1 MRKKWSLIGL
11 SINMGKLIHPMNLN
25 QKSINSMTMMVDG
38 KFSFDQQYY
47 QIHEG
52 YHQIQH
58 RSTRF
63 NKIFAKSSEIFIES
77 SKIFTKLVRSPQNPT
92 KIWTS
97 QPLLVISQ
105 CWSNM
110 TATSE
115 KLNPFDHHSLIIDCG
130 FRPPPPDMI
139 KSSTNPTLSLDTFR
153 LRLGVYKRME
163 WNGIIIREWK
173 GMKWNG
179 MYLSKGNE
187 WKKMEWN

>member
-1 MRKKWSLIGL
+1 MRKKLSLIWL
-11 SINMGKLIHPMNLN
+11 SINMGKLIHSMNLN

-58 RSTRF
+58 RSTWF

-77 SKIFTKLVRSPQNPT
+77 SKIFTELVRSPQNPT

-97 QPLLVISQ
+97 QPLPVISQ

-110 TATSE
+110 TATTE
-115 KLNPFDHHSLIIDCG
+115 KLNPSNCHSLMIDRG
-130 FRPPPPDMI
+130 FRSPPSNMI
-139 KSSTNPTLSLDTFR
+139 KSSTNLTRSLDTFNHYY
-153 LRLGVYKRME
+153 L
-163 WNGIIIREWK
+163 ITIRI
-173 GMKWNG
+173 
-179 MYLSKGNE
+179 S
-187 WKKMEWN
+187 